1 MPSNACFSS
10 PKASGIASLRQILR
24 GIAWLYPDIGY
35 CQGTGVVSI
44 KPHAMSGHAK
54 QCLLIFDKHLRMWR
68 NRNPYSTD
76 FAATE
81 VMYGILQY
89 CS

>member
-35 CQGTGVVSI
+35 CQGTGVVSM
-44 KPHAMSGHAK
+44 KPQAVLINAK
-54 QCLLIFDKHLRMWR
+54 QCLFFLPKASDIASLDR
-68 NRNPYSTD
+68 S
-76 FAATE
+76 
-81 VMYGILQY
+81 
-89 CS
+89 